1 MGKTS
6 GIQSQKLA
14 KTFCG
19 GIQFELLHIL
29 EKVRGTLGIWI
40 GITHQAAGR
49 TSI

>member
-6 GIQSQKLA
+6 GIQSQLL
-14 KTFCG
+14 TFCG
-19 GIQFELLHIL
+19 GIQFELLRIL

-40 GITHQAAGR
+40 GIIHQAAGR